1 MQVWVRRTELA
12 LLRDNGVSEWNPR
25 ATDWAQERPVPV
37 PSEGGIVTVVE
48 GGRRARRG
56 FTYQDLVT
64 LLDCLEL
71 GTLYSRVCF
80 EDVEDIVCYGIAGDC
95 VIYRQVKTM
104 EGGGRQSTSSVTRPD
119 KPKTS
124 GGSKRVE
131 TSILGKLFAA
141 KPDIGLAE
149 RFTLVLNEEPLP
161 GLQGFCCDRTTEP
174 TPTADNKT
182 EIIDKLDTLA
192 LRDGCTIGDFVD
204 ALGVIVE
211 GRTIQDVQRKLV
223 DKLHARVVS
232 HLGIEPFHAD
242 LKEILERLLAVVARD
257 ARAIESKEWTAA
269 AFNQLL
275 ERVITQATGRRADG
289 GEVPL
294 PALAHKLSAA
304 GLTEPE
310 INAQN
315 QKWLGYRR
323 EYRSAVGT
331 RLQEFDRLSDEVHA
345 VTVQINA
352 RRRAGEIA
360 DGPAAYAETIKA
372 LDVLTGRLGTSPA
385 LTLQTLSDVTSRCQ
399 NRYRDE

>member
-1 MQVWVRRTELA
+1 M
-12 LLRDNGVSEWNPR
+12 P
-25 ATDWAQERPVPV
+25 
-37 PSEGGIVTVVE
+37 VVE

-71 GTLYSRVCF
+71 GTLYSEVCF

-104 EGGGRQSTSSVTRPD
+104 EGGGRQSTASVTRPD
-119 KPKTS
+119 KPKKP
-124 GGSKRVE
+124 GGPKRVE
-131 TSILGKLFAA
+131 TSILGKLFTA

-182 EIIDKLDTLA
+182 EIIDKLDMLD
-192 LRDGCTIGDFVD
+192 LRDWCTIDHCVA

-223 DKLHARVVS
+223 DKLHARAVS
-232 HLGIEPFHAD
+232 HLGVEPFHAD

-257 ARAIESKEWTAA
+257 ARAVESKAWTADE
-269 AFNQLL
+269 FKKLL
-275 ERVITQATGRRADG
+275 GRIITQATGRRADG
-289 GEVPL
+289 GQVPL

-310 INAQN
+310 IDAQD
-315 QKWLGYRR
+315 QSWLRYRQ

-331 RLQEFDRLSDEVHA
+331 KLHELDKLSDEVHA

-352 RRRAGEIA
+352 RRRAGGIE
-360 DGPAAYAETIKA
+360 DGPAAYAETVKA
-372 LDVLTGRLGTSPA
+372 MDVLAGRLGTSPA

>member
-1 MQVWVRRTELA
+1 MESSGNRLA
-12 LLRDNGVSEWNPR
+12 YEG
-25 ATDWAQERPVPV
+25 PVPR
-37 PSEGGIVTVVE
+37 ERGTVTLVE

-71 GTLYSRVCF
+71 GTLYSKVCF
-80 EDVEDIVCYGIAGDC
+80 EDVEDIVCFGIAGDR
-95 VIYRQVKTM
+95 VSYRQVKTI
-104 EGGGRQSTSSVTRPD
+104 EGGGRQSTATVTRPD
-119 KPKTS
+119 KSTKPGQPK
-124 GGSKRVE
+124 RLE
-131 TSILGKLFAA
+131 TSILGKLFNA
-141 KPDIGLAE
+141 KPDIGLIE

-174 TPTADNKT
+174 TPTAENKT
-182 EIIDKLDTLA
+182 ELIDKLDKLA
-192 LRDGCTIGDFVD
+192 LRDGCTIEKCVD
-204 ALGVIVE
+204 ALEVIVE
-211 GRTIQDVQRKLV
+211 GRTIEEVQNKLV
-223 DKLHARVVS
+223 DKLHARVLG

-257 ARAIESKEWTAA
+257 ARAVESKAWTANE
-269 AFNQLL
+269 FNKLL
-275 ERVITQATGRRADG
+275 EGIITQATGRRADG

-310 INAQN
+310 IDAQN
-315 QKWLGYRR
+315 QSWLRYRQ
-323 EYRSAVGT
+323 EHRSAVGT
-331 RLQEFDRLSDEVHA
+331 KLQELDKVSDEVHA

-352 RRRAGEIA
+352 RRRAGGIG
-360 DGPAAYAETIKA
+360 DGPEAYAATIEA
-372 LDVLTGRLGTSPA
+372 MGTLSARLGTTPT